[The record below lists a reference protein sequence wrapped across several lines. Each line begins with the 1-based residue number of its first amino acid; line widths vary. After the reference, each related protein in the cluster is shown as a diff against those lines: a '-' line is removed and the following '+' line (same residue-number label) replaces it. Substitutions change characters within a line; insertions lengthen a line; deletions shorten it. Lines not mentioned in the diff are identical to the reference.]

1 MKRCAWPQCSERM
14 TTELRLI
21 LMALS
26 LVLLVGIWW
35 WGARK
40 STQAPGKSELREPSM
55 SEPQRREALIE
66 TTVDIDA
73 TPVASGPVASAR
85 DWGVPPF
92 EPLSIRTAEYDRV
105 PVLDGPMMV
114 QADALPAVKSMP
126 AMKPLRV
133 HEPLPSASPIDSTP
147 PTIGVTIPTTSAT
160 PAAAAAHA
168 SLLTPTPSV
177 TPVVPPAPAPAPA
190 TAPPPAPAKSA
201 TVTRVPTLSP
211 ENSDRIA
218 VASARIPNSAELQKI
233 ISIRVSAPGETRW
246 PGAALLA
253 ALESHGLAYGRYQVF
268 HRKHVDG
275 RSLFCVASLVEPG
288 SFDVANMAAD
298 EFRGVTLFAVLP
310 GPVEPLLT
318 IDELLSAA
326 RGLAQDLTGMLQ
338 DAKGVPLSPQRA
350 AALRDDVARFQASL
364 PPS

>member
-1 MKRCAWPQCSERM
+1 M

-21 LMALS
+21 LLVLS
-26 LVLLVGIWW
+26 LVLLAGIWW

-55 SEPQRREALIE
+55 PEPPRRETLIE
-66 TTVDIDA
+66 AAVDLDA
-73 TPVASGPVASAR
+73 TPVAAEAVTAAR

-114 QADALPAVKSMP
+114 QADSLTMRVSDPPLTAAPPPAV
-126 AMKPLRV
+126 A
-133 HEPLPSASPIDSTP
+133 PSP
-147 PTIGVTIPTTSAT
+147 PQS
-160 PAAAAAHA
+160 PAAAAAPA
-168 SLLTPTPSV
+168 PTAA
-177 TPVVPPAPAPAPA
+177 APAPYAAAPK
-190 TAPPPAPAKSA
+190 PAAA
-201 TVTRVPTLSP
+201 TRVPTLLA
-211 ENSDRIA
+211 ENSDRIS
-218 VASARIPNSAELQKI
+218 VAAARVPNSSEQQKI
-233 ISIRVSAPGETRW
+233 VSIRVCAPGETRW

-288 SFDVANMAAD
+288 SFDVAHMAAD

-310 GPVEPLLT
+310 GPLEPLLT

-326 RGLAQDLTGMLQ
+326 RGLAQDLAGMVQ
-338 DAKGVPLSPQRA
+338 DAKGVPLSPQRM

-364 PPS
+364 PGP

>member
-1 MKRCAWPQCSERM
+1 M

-21 LMALS
+21 LLVLS
-26 LVLLVGIWW
+26 LVLLAGIWW

-55 SEPQRREALIE
+55 PEPPRRETLIE
-66 TTVDIDA
+66 AAVDLDA
-73 TPVASGPVASAR
+73 TPVAAEAVTAAR

-114 QADALPAVKSMP
+114 QADSLTMRVSDPPLTAAPPPAV
-126 AMKPLRV
+126 A
-133 HEPLPSASPIDSTP
+133 PSP
-147 PTIGVTIPTTSAT
+147 PQS
-160 PAAAAAHA
+160 PAAAAAPA
-168 SLLTPTPSV
+168 PPTA
-177 TPVVPPAPAPAPA
+177 APAPYAAAPK
-190 TAPPPAPAKSA
+190 PAAA
-201 TVTRVPTLSP
+201 TRVPTLLA
-211 ENSDRIA
+211 ENSDRIS
-218 VASARIPNSAELQKI
+218 VAAARVPNSSEQQKI
-233 ISIRVSAPGETRW
+233 VSIRVCAPGETRW

-288 SFDVANMAAD
+288 SFDVAHMAAD

-310 GPVEPLLT
+310 GPLEPLLT

-326 RGLAQDLTGMLQ
+326 RGLAQDLAGMVQ
-338 DAKGVPLSPQRA
+338 DAKGVPLSPQRV

-364 PPS
+364 PGP